1 MIRGYDNSGKRTEL
15 NTNIMNKSGPIIVI
29 EDDAD
34 DQELLMEVFQTLNY
48 TNKLIFFS
56 DGAAAL
62 DFLNKSD
69 TLPFLIL
76 SDINLPKLN
85 GFALRDKLK
94 TDAALALKC
103 IPYLFFSTALN
114 QKAVVDAYSLSVQGF
129 FVKQAS
135 MAELEKTISVIMEY
149 WIRCAAPNNF

>member
-1 MIRGYDNSGKRTEL
+1 
-15 NTNIMNKSGPIIVI
+15 MNKDGPIIII

-34 DQELLMEVFQTLNY
+34 DQELLMEVFQNLNY

-56 DGAAAL
+56 DGATAL

-76 SDINLPKLN
+76 SDINLPKLD

-94 TDAALALKC
+94 TDAALTLKC

-114 QKAVVDAYSLSVQGF
+114 QKAVMDAYSLSVQGF
-129 FVKQAS
+129 FVKQTS
-135 MAELEKTISVIMEY
+135 TAELEKTISVIMEY
-149 WIRCAAPNNF
+149 WKRCAAPNNF